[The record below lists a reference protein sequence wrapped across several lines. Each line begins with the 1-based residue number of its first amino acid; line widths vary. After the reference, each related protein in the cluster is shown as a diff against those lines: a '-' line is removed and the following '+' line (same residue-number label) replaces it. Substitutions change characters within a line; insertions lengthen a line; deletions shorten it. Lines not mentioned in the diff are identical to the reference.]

1 MADPGREESGAQP
14 LGVARSDC
22 ADSSGV
28 SVSCTSVGRAEQWA
42 HYRRSRAHWR
52 RSAGKRSGKLALHLS
67 YLGTRYN
74 GWQPQPGIEG
84 EVRESLFEAVQRAFV
99 AATGQQGGV
108 VAAGRTDRGVHAMH
122 QLCTV
127 GLRGMPELAVG
138 DGVRTDRA
146 RDLLVEHPVGPPPA
160 AEEVLVALKKRLNE
174 SLPADVSVNRIE
186 RVPLSAHAVSAAR
199 AKTYSYFIQCGVPS
213 SAWAAVSWAAH
224 PASVAQASH
233 PFAPICVP
241 HIAYVSHPLSP
252 HVCRTPIVSE

>member
-1 MADPGREESGAQP
+1 
-14 LGVARSDC
+14 
-22 ADSSGV
+22 
-28 SVSCTSVGRAEQWA
+28 
-42 HYRRSRAHWR
+42 
-52 RSAGKRSGKLALHLS
+52 
-67 YLGTRYN
+67 
-74 GWQPQPGIEG
+74 
-84 EVRESLFEAVQRAFV
+84 
-99 AATGQQGGV
+99 
-108 VAAGRTDRGVHAMH
+108 MH

-146 RDLLVEHPVGPPPA
+146 RDLLVEHPVGPPPS

-233 PFAPICVP
+233 PFAP
-241 HIAYVSHPLSP
+241 
-252 HVCRTPIVSE
+252 